1 MRFEIGDPLR
11 EALDLVHEGDDRSR
25 RPQFTDVSGLTTT
38 DIDRVAGR
46 ALSVGVALVLIGVDI
61 AEQLR
66 QLVYIKQNEI
76 HRR

>member
-61 AEQLR
+61 AKSLR
-66 QLVYIKQNEI
+66 QLVHIEEQK
-76 HRR
+76 RRQ